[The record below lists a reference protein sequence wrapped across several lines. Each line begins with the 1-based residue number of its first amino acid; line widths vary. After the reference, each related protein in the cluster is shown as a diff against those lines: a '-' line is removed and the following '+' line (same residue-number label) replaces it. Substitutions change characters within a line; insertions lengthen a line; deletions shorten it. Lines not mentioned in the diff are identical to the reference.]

1 MKGPPT
7 VKIGDGEYEVVC
19 VLKVIYYFIIHE
31 FIVVSNFFNC

>member
-1 MKGPPT
+1 MKGPAT
-7 VKIGDGEYEVVC
+7 VKIGDGEYEVC